1 MKVEMSKELWNA
13 VIVAIDCDLDDYH
26 SKPSGMG
33 TGECPSLDVRYG
45 KMLQARGIIREP
57 QFNVR
62 GDEDLKTVLDFMLD
76 YGGMGSLP
84 NMDEGESGDLAYEAA
99 LRLAGE
105 NNNE

>member
-26 SKPSGMG
+26 SMG

-57 QFNVR
+57 QVR
-62 GDEDLKTVLDFMLD
+62 GDEDLKAVLDFMLD

>member
-13 VIVAIDCDLDDYH
+13 VIVAIDYDLDDYH
-26 SKPSGMG
+26 SMG

-62 GDEDLKTVLDFMLD
+62 GDEDLKTLLDFMLD